1 MEREID
7 NDQILN
13 RLIKVMKEYDY
24 KVGQHYLK

>member
-1 MEREID
+1 MEID
-7 NDQILN
+7 NEQILK